1 MAKLYQMTRNNKIE
15 KLLYF
20 KGTYD
25 NKCIML
31 NKLKSMEDE
40 EAFTI
45 IVSIIK

>member
-1 MAKLYQMTRNNKIE
+1 MTRNNKIE
-15 KLLYF
+15 KLLCF

-25 NKCIML
+25 NKYIML

-40 EAFTI
+40 DVFII

>member
-1 MAKLYQMTRNNKIE
+1 MTRNNKIE

-20 KGTYD
+20 KGIYD

-31 NKLKSMEDE
+31 DKLKSMEDE
-40 EAFTI
+40 EVFTI

>member
-1 MAKLYQMTRNNKIE
+1 MTRNSKIV
-15 KLLYF
+15 KLLCF

-25 NKCIML
+25 NKYIML

-40 EAFTI
+40 EVFTI